1 MVNIVFHPEAV
12 EDYMDAF
19 DWSFHRNRSI
29 AEKFGREVERAV
41 EMIQQH
47 PLSWS
52 KFDETHRK
60 FLLHRFPYSIIYRL
74 VTDKKIWITA
84 VAHQKREE
92 GYWLSRE

>member
-1 MVNIVFHPEAV
+1 MVNIVFHPGAV
-12 EDYMDAF
+12 EEYRDAF
-19 DWSFHRNRSI
+19 DWYFHRNRSI

-60 FLLHRFPYSIIYRL
+60 FLLHRIPR
-74 VTDKKIWITA
+74 T
-84 VAHQKREE
+84 Q
-92 GYWLSRE
+92 